1 MSVNALQKWFFWMNG
16 RRKDLFNDIGLL
28 IMRLVF
34 GGTMLLGH
42 GYGKIMAYGQKAASF
57 PDPIGLGGATSMALA
72 IFAEFFCSILIILGL
87 ATRFAA
93 LPLVITMA
101 VAFFIFHS
109 ADPFGKKELAL
120 LFMAAFSTLF
130 LTGGGRFSIDGLFR
144 RKMKS

>member
-16 RRKDLFNDIGLL
+16 RRRDLFNDIGLL